1 LWLTVKL
8 EKLDEIIEA
17 ALKEDM
23 PEGDITSESIIAP
36 DSISEAH
43 IIAHEKGVLAGID
56 IAERVFNK
64 IDRSLE
70 FEKSKQDGQEFD
82 KHSKLARIKG
92 FSVSILKGE
101 RLALNFLQR
110 LSGIA
115 TLTRRYADVLKG
127 TKTRL
132 LDTRKTTPCLR
143 RLEKYAVRM
152 GGGVNHRFDLSEM
165 VLIKDNHLRLV
176 GSIKESIQRARKAV
190 GEDIKIEVETTCLEE
205 VKEAIQY
212 KADIIMLD
220 NMTPEEMSRAVNL
233 AGGKIPLEVSGN
245 ITLDNLNIV
254 AGLGVDFVSV
264 GSLTH
269 SYKSLD
275 ISMEF
280 L

>member
-1 LWLTVKL
+1 V
-8 EKLDEIIEA
+8 EFERLDEIIEA

-23 PEGDITSESIIAP
+23 PAGDITSESIIEP

-43 IIAHEKGVLAGID
+43 IITREKGVLAGID
-56 IAERVFNK
+56 IAERVFKK
-64 IDRSLE
+64 IDHSVG
-70 FEKSKQDGQEFD
+70 FKKFKQDGQEFD
-82 KHSKLARIKG
+82 RDSKLARIKG
-92 FSVSILKGE
+92 SSISLLKGE

-115 TLTRRYADVLKG
+115 TLTKKYTDVLKETE
-127 TKTRL
+127 TKL

-143 RLEKYAVRM
+143 MLEKYAVRM
-152 GGGVNHRFDLSEM
+152 GGGVNHRFDLSGM

-176 GSIKESIQRARKAV
+176 GSIKESIQRAKKSV

-205 VKEAIQY
+205 VRDAVRYQ
-212 KADIIMLD
+212 ADIIMLD
-220 NMTPEEMSRAVNL
+220 NMSPGEIREAVKL
-233 AGGKIPLEVSGN
+233 VAGKIPLEISGK
-245 ITLDNLNIV
+245 ITLDNLSQV

-269 SYKSLD
+269 SYRSID
-275 ISMEF
+275 ISLEF

>member
-1 LWLTVKL
+1 M
-8 EKLDEIIEA
+8 EFERLDEIIEA

-23 PEGDITSESIIAP
+23 PAGDITSESIIEP

-43 IIAHEKGVLAGID
+43 IITREKGVLAGID
-56 IAERVFNK
+56 IAERVFKK
-64 IDRSLE
+64 IDHSVG
-70 FEKSKQDGQEFD
+70 FKKFKQDGQEFD
-82 KHSKLARIKG
+82 RDSKLARIKG
-92 FSVSILKGE
+92 SSISLLKGE

-115 TLTRRYADVLKG
+115 TLTKKYTDVLKETE
-127 TKTRL
+127 TKL

-143 RLEKYAVRM
+143 MLEKYAVRM
-152 GGGVNHRFDLSEM
+152 GGGVNHRFDLSGM

-176 GSIKESIQRARKAV
+176 GSIKESIQRAKKSV

-205 VKEAIQY
+205 VRDAVRYQ
-212 KADIIMLD
+212 ADIIMLD
-220 NMTPEEMSRAVNL
+220 NMSPGEIREAVKL
-233 AGGKIPLEVSGN
+233 VAGKIPLEISGK
-245 ITLDNLNIV
+245 ITLDNLSQV

-269 SYKSLD
+269 SYRSID
-275 ISMEF
+275 ISLEF

>member
-1 LWLTVKL
+1 MTVEF
-8 EKLDEIIEA
+8 EKLDEIIKA
-17 ALKEDM
+17 ALREDM
-23 PEGDITSESIIAP
+23 PAGDITSESLIAP

-43 IIAHEKGVLAGID
+43 LIAREKGVLAGID
-56 IAERVFNK
+56 IASRVFNK
-64 IDRSLE
+64 IDHSVE
-70 FEKSKQDGQEFD
+70 FKKFKQDGQEFD
-82 KHSKLARIKG
+82 KNSKLALIKG
-92 FSVSILKGE
+92 FSVSMLKGE

-115 TLTRRYADVLKG
+115 TLTRKYTDVLRG
-127 TKTRL
+127 TKTKL

-143 RLEKYAVRM
+143 MLEKYAVSM
-152 GGGVNHRFDLSEM
+152 GGGFNHRFDLSKM

-176 GSIKESIQRARKAV
+176 GSIKESIRKARKAV

-205 VKEAIQY
+205 VKEAIRY

-220 NMTPEEMSRAVNL
+220 NMTLKEMSRAVKL
-233 AGGKIPLEVSGN
+233 AEGKIPLEVSGN
-245 ITLDNLNIV
+245 ITLDNLSKV
-254 AGLGVDFVSV
+254 ASLGVDFVSV

-269 SYKSLD
+269 SYRSLD

>member
-1 LWLTVKL
+1 MDI

-23 PEGDITSESIIAP
+23 PAGDITSESLIDP
-36 DSISEAH
+36 DSLSEAH
-43 IIAHEKGVLAGID
+43 IIAREKGVLAGID
-56 IAERVFNK
+56 IAERVFTK
-64 IDRSLE
+64 IDRTIE
-70 FEKSKQDGQEFD
+70 FKKLKKDGQEFD
-82 KHSKLARIKG
+82 KNSKLARIKG
-92 FSVSILKGE
+92 VSISLLKGE

-115 TLTRRYADVLKG
+115 TLTRKYTSVLKG
-127 TKTRL
+127 KKTKL

-143 RLEKYAVRM
+143 MLEKYAVSM

-176 GSIKESIQRARKAV
+176 GSIKESIQRAQKAV
-190 GEDIKIEVETTCLEE
+190 GKGVKIEVETTCLEE
-205 VKEAIQY
+205 VREAVRY

-220 NMTPEEMSRAVNL
+220 NMPPAEIRKAVKL

-245 ITLDNLNIV
+245 ITLDNLSTV
-254 AGLGVDFVSV
+254 AGLGVDFISV

-269 SYKSLD
+269 SYRSLD